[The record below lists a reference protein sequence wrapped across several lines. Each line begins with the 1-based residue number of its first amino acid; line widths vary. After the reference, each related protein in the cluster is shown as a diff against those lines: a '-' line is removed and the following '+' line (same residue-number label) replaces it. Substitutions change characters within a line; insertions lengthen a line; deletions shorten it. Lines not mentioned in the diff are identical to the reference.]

1 MKLALSVAAPTW
13 KRRIVN
19 LGSRASPVAARTFYP
34 LSAETIGEIMSG
46 KVDAIFIANMQYS
59 DEAGVQ
65 MASFFRIYDHK
76 LGCFRRAESTNE
88 SQEWEYTDW
97 DGVSSATTC

>member
-19 LGSRASPVAARTFYP
+19 LGSRASLAWVAARAFYP

-76 LGCFRRAESTNE
+76 LGCSRRAESTKE
-88 SQEWEYTDW
+88 SQEWEYTD
-97 DGVSSATTC
+97 

>member
-1 MKLALSVAAPTW
+1 
-13 KRRIVN
+13 
-19 LGSRASPVAARTFYP
+19 
-34 LSAETIGEIMSG
+34 MSG

-76 LGCFRRAESTNE
+76 LGCFRRAESTKE
-88 SQEWEYTDW
+88 SQEWEYTD
-97 DGVSSATTC
+97 

>member
-1 MKLALSVAAPTW
+1 MELALSVAAPTW
-13 KRRIVN
+13 KRWIVN

-34 LSAETIGEIMSG
+34 LSAETIREIMSG

-76 LGCFRRAESTNE
+76 LGCFRRAESTKE
-88 SQEWEYTDW
+88 SQEWEYTD
-97 DGVSSATTC
+97 

>member
-1 MKLALSVAAPTW
+1 MEATDCESRIESKPGRRPRLLSV
-13 KRRIVN
+13 V
-19 LGSRASPVAARTFYP
+19 SRNNWRV
-34 LSAETIGEIMSG
+34 MSG

-76 LGCFRRAESTNE
+76 LSCSRRAESTKE
-88 SQEWEYTDW
+88 SQEWEYTD
-97 DGVSSATTC
+97 